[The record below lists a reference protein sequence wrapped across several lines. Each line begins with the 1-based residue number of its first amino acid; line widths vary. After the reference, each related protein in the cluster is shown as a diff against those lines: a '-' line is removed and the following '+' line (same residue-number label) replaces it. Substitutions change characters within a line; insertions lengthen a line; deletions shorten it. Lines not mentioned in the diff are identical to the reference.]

1 MQMCSSEF
9 LHVMHANEDMA
20 WHGMTMECFP
30 VEENTPSPLEVAADA
45 LTSDL
50 LSNLTLTSVFA
61 DKQ

>member
-1 MQMCSSEF
+1 MEMCVSEF

-20 WHGMTMECFP
+20 WHDNKVLP
-30 VEENTPSPLEVAADA
+30 HARENTALLEGAAGA

-50 LSNLTLTSVFA
+50 LSNLKLTYVIA

>member
-20 WHGMTMECFP
+20 WHDNVFP
-30 VEENTPSPLEVAADA
+30 CARENSPSPLEGAADA

-50 LSNLTLTSVFA
+50 LSNLT
-61 DKQ
+61 